1 MEYIGY
7 FLIIIGGLVT
17 IIGAV
22 VLLGLLL
29 AYILSVGID
38 GAEPKKKK

>member
-7 FLIIIGGLVT
+7 FLIIIGGFVT
-17 IIGAV
+17 VIAALI
-22 VLLGLLL
+22 LMNLLL
-29 AYILSVGID
+29 VHILSVGID